1 VVTEPANELRQ
12 YPAICDPNASTG
24 TIAAI
29 HQPNYIPW
37 LGYFFKIAHSDKF
50 VFLDIAAYSCGSFV
64 NRNSIKTPNGPA
76 WLTIPVLKS
85 GRFGQLISEIE
96 TSDIQPWARRHLATL
111 QSNYGRAPY
120 FKEILGLLEPH
131 YRAATD
137 NRKSL
142 PDFNIEVI
150 CSIATY
156 LHLHVNTQ
164 FIRASELN
172 VSGHK
177 TELLLDICRVV
188 GATTYLAGTGG
199 KSYQE
204 DEKFENTG
212 VTPLFSSFS
221 QRSYPQLFG
230 GFVGNLSIVDV
241 LMNCGCLGTRRLLGI
256 ESEQG

>member
-1 VVTEPANELRQ
+1 VVIDPAANESSL
-12 YPAICDPNASTG
+12 YSTIGDPNAARG

-50 VFLDIAAYSCGSFV
+50 VFLDIVAYSCGSFV
-64 NRNSIKTPNGPA
+64 NRNSIKTPNGSA
-76 WLTIPVLKS
+76 WLTIPVVKS
-85 GRFGQLISEIE
+85 GRFGQLVGKVE
-96 TSDIQPWARRHLATL
+96 TSNIQPWAGRHLATL

-120 FKEILGLLEPH
+120 FKETLALLEPH

-137 NRKSL
+137 KRKSL
-142 PDFNIEVI
+142 SDFNIEVI

-156 LHLHVNTQ
+156 LHINTQ
-164 FIRASELN
+164 FLCASELN

-177 TELLLDICRVV
+177 TELLLDICRAV

-204 DEKFENTG
+204 DERFEHAG
-212 VTPLFSSFS
+212 ITPLFSSFA
-221 QRSYPQLFG
+221 QQSYPQLFG
-230 GFVGNLSIVDV
+230 EFVGNLSIVDV
-241 LMNCGCLGTRRLLGI
+241 LMNCGYLGTRRLLSI
-256 ESEQG
+256 ESEHG

>member
-1 VVTEPANELRQ
+1 MVERQ
-12 YPAICDPNASTG
+12 TTGGSVQDSAISRSDAAAG
-24 TIAAI
+24 TSAAI

-50 VFLDIAAYSCGSFV
+50 VFLDNAAYSCGSFV

-85 GRFGQLISEIE
+85 GRFGQLISEVE
-96 TSDIQPWARRHLATL
+96 TSNIEPWARRHLATL

-120 FKEILGLLEPH
+120 FKEIFGFLEPY

-137 NRKSL
+137 DRKSL
-142 PDFNIEVI
+142 SDFNIQVI
-150 CSIATY
+150 SSIATY
-156 LHLHVNTQ
+156 LHINTQ
-164 FIRASELN
+164 FMRASELN
-172 VSGHK
+172 VLGHK
-177 TELLLDICRVV
+177 TELLINICRVV

-199 KSYQE
+199 TSYQE
-204 DEKFENTG
+204 DDKFESVG
-212 VTPLFSSFS
+212 ITPLISSFS

-241 LMNCGCLGTRRLLGI
+241 LMNCGYLGTRRLLGI

>member
-1 VVTEPANELRQ
+1 MVTEPAANESCRS
-12 YPAICDPNASTG
+12 STIWDAKAARG
-24 TIAAI
+24 TTAAI

-50 VFLDIAAYSCGSFV
+50 VFLDNAAYSCGSFV

-85 GRFGQLISEIE
+85 GRFGQLISEVE
-96 TSDIQPWARRHLATL
+96 TSNIEPWARRHLATL

-120 FKEILGLLEPH
+120 FKEIFGLLEPY
-131 YRAATD
+131 YRSATD
-137 NRKSL
+137 DRKSL
-142 PDFNIEVI
+142 SDFNIQVI

-156 LHLHVNTQ
+156 LHVNTQ

-172 VSGHK
+172 VLGHK

-188 GATTYLAGTGG
+188 GATTYLAGAGG

-204 DEKFENTG
+204 DEKFENAG
-212 VTPLFSSFS
+212 ITPLFSSFS

-241 LMNCGCLGTRRLLGI
+241 LMNCGYLGTRRLLGV

>member
-1 VVTEPANELRQ
+1 MVAEPAANESCQ
-12 YPAICDPNASTG
+12 YSTISDPNASRG

-64 NRNSIKTPNGPA
+64 NRNSIKTPNGSA

-85 GRFGQLISEIE
+85 GRFGQLISEVE

-142 PDFNIEVI
+142 SDFNIEVI

-156 LHLHVNTQ
+156 LHVNTQ

-204 DEKFENTG
+204 DEKFENAG
-212 VTPLFSSFS
+212 ITPLFSSFS
-221 QRSYPQLFG
+221 QRSYSQLFG

-241 LMNCGCLGTRRLLGI
+241 LMNCGHLGTRRLLGI